1 MLTSPPTYRKIA
13 AAPHTRWLC
22 RKAPPA
28 SVFDGAVLDDA
39 TLASSE
45 PVLLRGLA
53 RHWPMVA
60 VAREGR
66 ADAYLRGFY
75 RDATVNAMLGAPSID
90 GRFFY
95 NEDLSGFNFKPVRV
109 RLDTV
114 LDELVRHADDPAP
127 PAIYVGSTSVDTC
140 LPGFREHNDID
151 LGAGRGDALASIWI
165 GNHTR
170 IAAHYDVP
178 DNVAC
183 VAAGRRRFT
192 LFAPDQLE
200 NLYVGPLD
208 FTPAGQA
215 ISLVDFKHPD
225 LKRFPRFAEAM
236 RHALVADLE
245 PGDAI
250 FIPSMWWHHVEA
262 LDTFNLLVN
271 YWWRDTPDYMDTP
284 SNALLM
290 ALMTIRDL
298 PPAQRAAWR
307 EQFRH
312 YVFDADDDTAAHMP
326 PAARRILAPLG
337 DDATR
342 ILRAQLLKKI
352 NR

>member
-1 MLTSPPTYRKIA
+1 MTATRKMREVDA
-13 AAPHTRWLC
+13 A
-22 RKAPPA
+22 
-28 SVFDGAVLDDA
+28 SFDDA
-39 TLASSE
+39 ALASAE
-45 PVLLRGLA
+45 PVVLRGLV

-60 VAREGR
+60 AALAGG
-66 ADAYLRGFY
+66 ADAYLRRFY
-75 RDATVNAMLGAPSID
+75 RDATVNAMLGAPGID

-95 NEDLSGFNFKPVRV
+95 NDDLSGFNFAPVRV

-114 LDELVRHADDPAP
+114 LDELKKHAASAPA
-127 PAIYVGSTSVDTC
+127 PAIYVGSTTVDTC
-140 LPGFREHNDID
+140 LPGFRDHNDID
-151 LGAGRGDALASIWI
+151 LGARDALASIWI
-165 GNHTR
+165 GNRTR

-178 DNVAC
+178 DNIAC

-192 LFAPDQLE
+192 LFPPGQLK

-215 ISLVDFKHPD
+215 ISLVDVRQPD
-225 LKRFPRFAEAM
+225 LQRFPRYAEAL
-236 RHALVADLE
+236 ANAQVADLG

-262 LDTFNLLVN
+262 LDALNVLVN
-271 YWWRDTPDYMDTP
+271 YWWRNEPDYMDTP
-284 SNALLM
+284 TNAMLM
-290 ALMTIRDL
+290 ALMTIREL
-298 PPAQRAAWR
+298 PPEQRAAWQ

-312 YVFDADDDTAAHMP
+312 YVFEADADTAAHIA
-326 PAARRILAPLG
+326 PAARRVLAPLD

-342 ILRAQLLKKI
+342 TLRAQLLKKI